1 MLDATIKDIPASKFF
16 FLHALSVAVVGILEL
31 MRLSGIVVLLFGIA
45 VLLFG
50 RVVLPPLIGIVV
62 LLSLLFGRVEPL
74 QHLDFFEH
82 IFVLTQIILS
92 RKET

>member
-1 MLDATIKDIPASKFF
+1 MNILLLPLNAS
-16 FLHALSVAVVGILEL
+16 LPVAVVGILEL
-31 MRLSGIVVLLFGIA
+31 MRLSGIVVLP
-45 VLLFG
+45 FG

-62 LLSLLFGRVEPL
+62 LLSLLFGRVVPL
-74 QHLDFFEH
+74 QHLDFVEH